1 MSTLN
6 LNYQEMIVLKSVSH
20 YGEETLKDIS
30 DLLSIPIQRALQLVN
45 QLKNKHL
52 VMIKNIA
59 GEVVVSLTNKG
70 KHIT

>member
-20 YGEETLKDIS
+20 YGEGTLNDIS
-30 DLLSIPIQRALQLVN
+30 NLLRIPIQRASQLVN

-59 GEVVVSLTNKG
+59 GEVVVSLTSKG
-70 KHIT
+70 KLIT